1 MLVLD
6 EFCFFANII
15 STRYESFNPL
25 ARSPAGALLFFLIA
39 FFFLSLVRSRLSFLF
54 LMNEDE
60 SATPTLDD
68 NTDFSRP
75 PECEMMMTYNMIL
88 SPTNDAK

>member
-39 FFFLSLVRSRLSFLF
+39 FFFFSLVRSRLSFLF

-60 SATPTLDD
+60 SASDSRRQYRFLSSARVRDD
-68 NTDFSRP
+68 DDIQHDFVTH
-75 PECEMMMTYNMIL
+75 E
-88 SPTNDAK
+88 